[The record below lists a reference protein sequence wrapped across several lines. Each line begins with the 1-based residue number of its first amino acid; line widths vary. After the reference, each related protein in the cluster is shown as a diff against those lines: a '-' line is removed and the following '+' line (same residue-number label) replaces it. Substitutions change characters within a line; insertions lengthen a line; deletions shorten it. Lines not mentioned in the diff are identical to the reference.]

1 MGLGLFLQFANSRTR
16 QFTNSKIIMKKLT
29 IILFALLIPFVGM
42 AQEEDAI
49 SKFLG
54 KYVNDEDFSTVYI
67 TKRMFR
73 LIAQIAND
81 PDEKEFEETINKIES
96 FCILSTEKRKG
107 RELYKE
113 ITGKLP
119 MKEYE
124 ELMIIREGKDVTK
137 FLIKETKQG
146 KIIEL
151 LMLSGLENKFSI
163 LSMTGEINLEQI
175 SKLSKKME
183 IDGLDKL
190 KGK

>member
-1 MGLGLFLQFANSRTR
+1 
-16 QFTNSKIIMKKLT
+16 MKKLT

-73 LIAQIAND
+73 LIAQIADD

-107 RELYKE
+107 RELYQE
-113 ITGKLP
+113 IASKLP

-124 ELMIIREGKDVTK
+124 ELMIIREGKDLTK
-137 FLIKETKQG
+137 FLIKETKEG
-146 KIIEL
+146 KILEL
-151 LMLSGLENKFSI
+151 LMLSGSENKFSI
-163 LSMTGEINLEQI
+163 LSMTGEINLDQI